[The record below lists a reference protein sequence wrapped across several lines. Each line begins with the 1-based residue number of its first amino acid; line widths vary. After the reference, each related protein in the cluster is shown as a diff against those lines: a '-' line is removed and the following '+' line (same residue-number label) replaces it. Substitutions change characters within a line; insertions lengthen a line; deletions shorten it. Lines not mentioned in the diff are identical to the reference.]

1 MTSSGE
7 PARRGLAASTPNE
20 TSGERVAKQQPD
32 KGARDRPN
40 ARARSAALRETQRKK
55 EQRQKLLTIGGISTV
70 VLVVVA
76 VIVVIAVSG
85 KSTKKNATTGRS
97 VAPVASVKQVTSVA
111 PADTAKADTSSVSS
125 PPTAITGDALT
136 FDGKPG
142 VLYYGAEYCPY
153 CAAERWPFVE
163 ALSRF
168 GTWSGLDQT
177 TSSATDVHPNTATF
191 SFLNAKYSSPY
202 ISLQTVES
210 EDNEGKALQQP
221 TAAQKAIVAKYDTKG
236 TIPFIDFG
244 NKYAINGATYDSG
257 ALDGKSFD
265 EIAAAVPDPNTD
277 IGKAVLGNANVMTAA
292 ICDMT
297 GNKPANVCTTSTI
310 TKLQTALKNQK

>member
-1 MTSSGE
+1 M
-7 PARRGLAASTPNE
+7 
-20 TSGERVAKQQPD
+20 AKQQLE
-32 KGARDRPN
+32 KGGRDRPN
-40 ARARSAALRETQRKK
+40 ARARSAALREAQRKK
-55 EQRQKLLTIGGISTV
+55 EKRQKLLTIGGISTV

-76 VIVVIAVSG
+76 VIVVIAVTG
-85 KSTKKNATTGRS
+85 KSSKKNATTGRS
-97 VAPVASVKQVTSVA
+97 VAPAASVQQVTTVA
-111 PADTAKADTSSVSS
+111 AADTAKVDTSSVTS
-125 PPTAITGDALT
+125 PPKKVTGAALT

-142 VLYYGAEYCPY
+142 ILYFGAEYCPY

-177 TSSATDVHPNTATF
+177 TSSGTDVHPNTATF
-191 SFLNAKYSSPY
+191 SFLNAKFSSPY
-202 ISLQTVES
+202 LSLQTVES
-210 EDNEGKALQQP
+210 QDNEGKTLQKA
-221 TAAQKAIVAKYDTKG
+221 TSAQNAIVAKYDSNG
-236 TIPFIDFG
+236 SIPFIDFG
-244 NKYAINGATYDSG
+244 NKYVITGATYDST

-297 GNKPANVCTTSTI
+297 GNKPANVCSTKTI
-310 TKLQTALKNQK
+310 TDLQTALKTQK

>member
-1 MTSSGE
+1 M
-7 PARRGLAASTPNE
+7 
-20 TSGERVAKQQPD
+20 AKQQPD
-32 KGARDRPN
+32 KGGRDRPN
-40 ARARSAALRETQRKK
+40 ARARSAALREAQRKK

-76 VIVVIAVSG
+76 VIVVLAVSH
-85 KSTKKNATTGRS
+85 KSSSAKNATTGRKP
-97 VAPVASVKQVTSVA
+97 APAASVKQVTTVA
-111 PADTAKADTSSVSS
+111 ATDTAKADTSSVTS
-125 PPTAITGDALT
+125 PPKKVSGAALT

-142 VLYYGAEYCPY
+142 ILYYGAEYCPY

-191 SFLNAKYSSPY
+191 SFLNATFTSPY
-202 ISLQTVES
+202 VTLQTVES
-210 EDNEGKALQQP
+210 QDNQGKVL
-221 TAAQKAIVAKYDTKG
+221 QKATTAQNSIVSKYDTGG

-244 NKYAINGATYDSG
+244 NKYVINGATYDST

-265 EIAAAVPDPNTD
+265 EIAAAVPDPNTA
-277 IGKAVLGNANVMTAA
+277 IGKAVLGNANVITAA

-297 GNKPANVCTTSTI
+297 GNKPANVCGTSTI
-310 TKLQTALKNQK
+310 TKLQTALAAQK

>member
-1 MTSSGE
+1 M
-7 PARRGLAASTPNE
+7 
-20 TSGERVAKQQPD
+20 AKQEPE
-32 KGARDRPN
+32 KGGRDRPN
-40 ARARSAALRETQRKK
+40 ARARSAALRDAQRKK
-55 EQRQKLLTIGGISTV
+55 EKRQKLLTIGGISVV
-70 VLVVVA
+70 VLIVVG
-76 VIVVIAVSG
+76 VIVGIAASH
-85 KSTKKNATTGRS
+85 KSSSKKNATTGRT
-97 VAPVASVKQVTSVA
+97 VAPAASVKQVTSVS
-111 PADTAKADTSSVSS
+111 PADTAKVDSSSVVS
-125 PPTAITGDALT
+125 PPKKVTGTALT

-191 SFLNAKYSSPY
+191 SFFNAKFTSPY
-202 ISLQTVES
+202 LSLQTVES
-210 EDNEGKALQQP
+210 QDNEGKTL
-221 TAAQKAIVAKYDTKG
+221 QKATDAQNAVVAKFDSNG
-236 TIPFIDFG
+236 SIPFISFG
-244 NKYAINGATYDSG
+244 NKYVVSGATFDSSV
-257 ALDGKSFD
+257 LDGKSFD

-310 TKLQTALKNQK
+310 TKLQTQLTNQK